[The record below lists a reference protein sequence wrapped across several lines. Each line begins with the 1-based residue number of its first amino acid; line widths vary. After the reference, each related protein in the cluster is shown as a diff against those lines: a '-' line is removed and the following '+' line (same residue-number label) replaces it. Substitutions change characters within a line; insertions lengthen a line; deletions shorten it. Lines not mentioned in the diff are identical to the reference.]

1 MLQKNEKKYSHSF
14 KPNISLP
21 HKRSVKTFRILVERA
36 YFELFDSFW
45 RYEFSEDS
53 LWENAEKHMSS
64 IMSIII
70 MSTSS
75 ALFAKQLLALN
86 QKIFAKKYLKK
97 QKNNDSSSKNI
108 PSQYLENVKIVPY
121 YNYLYYEYH
130 FFTLSTF
137 HLIHWLDEWQEFH
150 HNLSSSFLRD
160 TLFEQ

>member
-14 KPNISLP
+14 KPNISLL
-21 HKRSVKTFRILVERA
+21 HKRPVKTFQILAEQV

-121 YNYLYYEYH
+121 YNYLYEYI
-130 FFTLSTF
+130 FSTLSTF
-137 HLIHWLDEWQEFH
+137 HLTYLLVSLKYSPDTLKLF
-150 HNLSSSFLRD
+150 FLLC

>member
-14 KPNISLP
+14 KPNISSL
-21 HKRSVKTFRILVERA
+21 HKRSVKTFQILAEQV

-97 QKNNDSSSKNI
+97 QKNNDSSFKNI
-108 PSQYLENVKIVPY
+108 LSQYLENVKNAPCH
-121 YNYLYYEYH
+121 NYLYEYI
-130 FFTLSTF
+130 FSTLSTF
-137 HLIHWLDEWQEFH
+137 HLTYLLVSLKYSPDTLKLF
-150 HNLSSSFLRD
+150 FLLC